1 VTCKTGA
8 HDFFP
13 TETTAQTQPEKALS
27 KTYGRQQI
35 VMMTTPH
42 PAKFPSG
49 KITLLTVVI
58 NNSHASF
65 YHNIDTLE
73 TVSMPRPMTDC
84 FNNQEGILVGDTG
97 MELGQ
102 LRFYPRALSTANV
115 KEIFQYGSTLED
127 LATVLILS
135 LFIPFSQKKKVYL
148 QFLFSSFQMIN
159 TSDDLRGN
167 PGVRSTGC
175 GRGADRSITAR
186 TRAKPV

>member
-1 VTCKTGA
+1 
-8 HDFFP
+8 
-13 TETTAQTQPEKALS
+13 
-27 KTYGRQQI
+27 
-35 VMMTTPH
+35 MMTTPL

-58 NNSHASF
+58 NNSHARF

-84 FNNQEGILVGDTG
+84 FNNQEGIFVGDTG

-127 LATVLILS
+127 LATVLNLS
-135 LFIPFSQKKKVYL
+135 LFNPFSRKKTAYP
-148 QFLFSSFQMIN
+148 QFCF
-159 TSDDLRGN
+159 
-167 PGVRSTGC
+167 
-175 GRGADRSITAR
+175 
-186 TRAKPV
+186 PVFR